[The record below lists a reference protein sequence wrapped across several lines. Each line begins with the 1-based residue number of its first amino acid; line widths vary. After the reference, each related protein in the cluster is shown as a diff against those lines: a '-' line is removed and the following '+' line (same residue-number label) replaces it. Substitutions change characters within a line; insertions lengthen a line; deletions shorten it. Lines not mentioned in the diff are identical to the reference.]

1 MLNVEGTKIDMHIGL
16 LLLLIAK
23 AEKTK
28 AFRKR
33 EKHRTKK
40 NVKILVCHVL
50 RYTPFFTKIND
61 NKMIIITKK
70 NKLLIINNTKN
81 SRRNK
86 CY

>member
-40 NVKILVCHVL
+40 NVKILVERERRGKL
-50 RYTPFFTKIND
+50 PMTKD
-61 NKMIIITKK
+61 
-70 NKLLIINNTKN
+70 
-81 SRRNK
+81 
-86 CY
+86 